1 MQQAKSQPM
10 NLNLLLTL
18 TLLLFAGSK
27 VSGVFGYPSTSLYG
41 DPESLKQDFQ
51 ENLVSP
57 VILENLVFSK
67 LGNLNDVN
75 ADLEEIEGKKL

>member
-1 MQQAKSQPM
+1 M

-41 DPESLKQDFQ
+41 DPESLKHDFQ
-51 ENLVSP
+51 ENFVSP
-57 VILENLVFSK
+57 FYH
-67 LGNLNDVN
+67 NLNDVN
-75 ADLEEIEGKKL
+75 ADLEETEGKKL